1 MTIIAYVSIAVIG
14 TMIAKS
20 TMKGYIHD
28 REMEELDKEILANG
42 GEIYDLNGLV
52 RRAA

>member
-1 MTIIAYVSIAVIG
+1 MTIIAYACIAVIG

-20 TMKGYIHD
+20 TANGYIHD
-28 REMEELDKEILANG
+28 RKMEELDNEILANG
-42 GEIYDLNGLV
+42 GEIYDFNGLV